1 MHSLNTAHHDNT
13 KSNVIKMNP
22 FLDEKDS
29 RLYVFYDLMKYKVQ
43 DILLVSPLY
52 DAYILEE
59 DGLLSEQIF
68 AEYERLKLSLPPRIT
83 RVNSGKKAL
92 QLMRRQHFDVVITT
106 RRLGDM
112 TLEEFAR
119 RVKMITI
126 DTPIVLLLTNQ
137 ADLTALNHSA
147 SLRLIDDVFIWN
159 GSPHIFLAIIKLI
172 EDRVNVKNDT
182 SVGFVRVILVV
193 EDNIQYYSLYLPLI
207 YEEIMK
213 QGRKLIESEPN
224 ENRRLLKMRGRPKV
238 LLAKSYEE
246 ALHIYHAYKDYMLGV
261 ITDVGFP
268 KNGKKDFS
276 AGFDLVKYMKA
287 SNPYLPILVN
297 STNPKNEKR
306 AREYNVR
313 FIFKFSKN
321 FIHSI
326 RDFIKNDLG
335 FGDFTFRLPNGEK
348 IGQAR
353 DVDELLEKI
362 SGIPDESFTFHL
374 QYLHFVSWL
383 LARGEHELA
392 ACFKKYR
399 HVDNASDLQA
409 IRKTLREDYQRIK
422 KQRYEGII
430 ARFTPE
436 KFDPSI
442 PFVKIGRGS
451 IGGKARGL
459 SFMQFLLTRSKWKE
473 KYKDTIIH
481 VPNTIVIATGY
492 FDEFLEQNNLHE
504 VIHANVSDDEL
515 KQRFLQAKLPTEL
528 EKALKEIITKI
539 DKPLAIR
546 SSSLLEDSQF
556 QPFAGIYATYM
567 LPNNHPDPEVRLQ
580 QLMDAVKLVYAST
593 FSQTAKSYVKSIGQ
607 QLEIEKMAVII
618 QQVVGRSRNERFYPD
633 FSGVAQSFNFY
644 PVSYMKPEDGIAHV
658 ALGLGTMVVQGG
670 KCLTFCPKYPRLLP
684 QLASPKEALKSTQN
698 EFMALRLDL
707 QAFNL
712 AEQGETATIET
723 YPLTVAQ
730 EDGTL
735 TWIGSIYDF
744 QNERIVDGTLAVG
757 APLVTFASIL
767 KHGRFSLADI
777 LEDLLHECKEG
788 FGCDVEIE
796 FAVVLDRTRKER
808 HRFAILQVRPLV
820 TDFDR
825 ADIEVDTFK
834 HQALIYTTRA
844 LGNGIIT
851 NVRDI
856 VLVKPETFSNLKT
869 TKIRDEVSA
878 FNQKLGRMGK
888 SYLLIGPGRWGTQ
901 DPFLGIPVRWNDINQ
916 AAVIV
921 EAELEN
927 FRIDGSQG
935 MHFFVNVTTSRK
947 GYLTV
952 TRDDPSSSF
961 IDWKW
966 LKQREAREETEHV
979 KWISLSNPL
988 IIRIN
993 GKQGKAVVIKP
1004 SEEIRQQGEPP
1015 A

>member
-1 MHSLNTAHHDNT
+1 
-13 KSNVIKMNP
+13 MNF

-29 RLYVFYDLMKYKVQ
+29 RLHVFYDLMKYKVQ

-106 RRLGDM
+106 RRLGDI
-112 TLEEFAR
+112 TLEKFMR
-119 RVKMITI
+119 RAKMITI
-126 DTPIVLLLTNQ
+126 DTPIVLLLTNHS
-137 ADLTALNHSA
+137 DLAALDNSFTLKA
-147 SLRLIDDVFIWN
+147 MDDVFIWN
-159 GSPHIFLAIIKLI
+159 GSPEIFLAIIKLI
-172 EDRVNVKNDT
+172 EDRMNVKNDT
-182 SVGFVRVILVV
+182 AAGFVRVILVV

-207 YEEIMK
+207 YKEIMK
-213 QGRKLIESEPN
+213 QGRELIESEPN

-238 LLAKSYEE
+238 LLAKSYED
-246 ALHIYHAYKDYMLGV
+246 ALRIYQEYKDYMLGV

-268 KNGKKDFS
+268 KDGKKDFS
-276 AGFDLVKYMKA
+276 AGFSLVKTIKT

-297 STNPKNEKR
+297 STNPQNEER
-306 AREYNVR
+306 ARQHDVK
-313 FIFKFSKN
+313 FVFKLSKN

-348 IGQAR
+348 IDTAR
-353 DVDELLEKI
+353 DVEDLMAKI
-362 SGIPDESFTFHL
+362 QEVPDECLRFHL

-392 ACFKKYR
+392 ASFKKFR
-399 HVDNASDLQA
+399 RVNDGNELQY
-409 IRKTLREDYQRIK
+409 IRKSLITDYHHVK
-422 KQRYEGII
+422 KKRYEGII
-430 ARFTPE
+430 TRFSPG

-442 PFVKIGRGS
+442 PFVKIGKGS

-459 SFMQFLLTRSKWKE
+459 SFTQFLLSRARWRE
-473 KYKDTIIH
+473 KYKNVHVH
-481 VPNTIVIATGY
+481 VPNTIVIATGF
-492 FDEFLEQNNLHE
+492 FDDFLEQNNLHE
-504 VIHANVSDDEL
+504 VIHGEVSDDEL
-515 KQRFLQAKLPTEL
+515 KQAFLQAQLPEEL
-528 EKALKEIITKI
+528 KQALMEIIEKI
-539 DKPLAIR
+539 ETPLAVR

-567 LPNNHPDPEVRLQ
+567 LPNNHPDPLVRLQ
-580 QLMDAVKLVYAST
+580 QLCNAIKLVYAST

-618 QQVVGRSRNERFYPD
+618 QQVVGKPLNERFYPD

-644 PVSYMKPEDGIAHV
+644 PVSYMKPEDGITHV

-684 QLASPKEALKSTQN
+684 QLTSPKEALKSTQN

-707 QAFNL
+707 QAFDL
-712 AEQGETATIET
+712 VKDGETATIGT
-723 YPLTVAQ
+723 YSLTVAQ

-735 TWIGSIYDF
+735 AWLGSIYDF
-744 QNERIVDGTLAVG
+744 QNERIVDGTLATG
-757 APLVTFASIL
+757 APLVTFAFIL
-767 KHGRFSLADI
+767 KYGRFPLADI
-777 LEDLLHECKEG
+777 LQDLLKEYKND

-796 FAVVLDRTRKER
+796 FAVVLDRHRRER
-808 HRFAILQVRPLV
+808 HEFAILQVRPLV
-820 TDFDR
+820 TEIDR
-825 ADIEVDTFK
+825 VDIEIEPFK
-834 HQALIYTTRA
+834 QQALIYTNQA
-844 LGNGIIT
+844 LGNGIIS
-851 NVRDI
+851 NVTDI
-856 VLVKPETFSNLKT
+856 ILVKPDTFSNLVT
-869 TKIRDEVSA
+869 AEIRDEISK
-878 FNQKLGRMGK
+878 FNHVLGTLGRP
-888 SYLLIGPGRWGTQ
+888 YLLIGPGRWGTR
-901 DPFLGIPVRWNDINQ
+901 DPFLGIPVRWNDINH
-916 AAVIV
+916 ASIIV
-921 EAELEN
+921 EVELEH
-927 FRIDGSQG
+927 FRIDGSRG
-935 MHFFVNVTTSRK
+935 MHFFVNVTTSKK

-952 TRDDPSSSF
+952 THGDPSSSF

-966 LKQREAREETEHV
+966 LKEQQALKETKHV
-979 KWISLSNPL
+979 KWIHLTSPL

-1004 SEEIRQQGEPP
+1004 TTNTEQ
-1015 A
+1015 